1 MNSRY
6 YLNLTNKMTQYI
18 TIKDASE
25 LSGKS
30 VQTIRRMIKSKKLKY
45 RKDRTPQ
52 GFNYLIDFVSL
63 QENSRISASALE
75 QFVLANQNIASESD
89 SQKVNPV
96 SNSSETVT
104 QTKATSKVEAV
115 DLDLR
120 TPAPQAEAP
129 VQPMQDLMPAMQDRS
144 HQQIVSYEPVK
155 EFTDTMQ
162 KLIEQHGKEKENL
175 FRLIETFQNKVISLE
190 NKIKV
195 ETNTKGNWFKFW

>member
-1 MNSRY
+1 
-6 YLNLTNKMTQYI
+6 MTQYI
-18 TIKDASE
+18 SIKDAAD

-30 VQTIRRMIKSKKLKY
+30 VQTIRRMVKAKKLKY

-52 GFNYLIDFVSL
+52 GFNYLVDLDSLKSQCTISQSIL
-63 QENSRISASALE
+63 QELGMTSSAS
-75 QFVLANQNIASESD
+75 N
-89 SQKVNPV
+89 
-96 SNSSETVT
+96 TVT
-104 QTKATSKVEAV
+104 SATNDETTTASKVTPV

-120 TPAPQAEAP
+120 NAPKAQTEQAIQDQPISSDTATPQ
-129 VQPMQDLMPAMQDRS
+129 QNTNLMPATQERS

-195 ETNTKGNWFKFW
+195 ESNSSKKWFKLW

>member
-1 MNSRY
+1 
-6 YLNLTNKMTQYI
+6 MTQYI
-18 TIKDASE
+18 TIKEAAD

-52 GFNYLIDFVSL
+52 GFNYLIDLDSL
-63 QENSRISASALE
+63 SNKYSISKKALADSAIVDNSSTK
-75 QFVLANQNIASESD
+75 SESIT
-89 SQKVNPV
+89 
-96 SNSSETVT
+96 NSSRSTEAS
-104 QTKATSKVEAV
+104 QEQSSSKVTPV

-120 TPAPQAEAP
+120 NTSKGQSEQSIQEHSAENQATASQQNTDVVPATQERA
-129 VQPMQDLMPAMQDRS
+129 

-175 FRLIETFQNKVISLE
+175 FRLVETFQNKVISLE
-190 NKIKV
+190 NKLKV
-195 ETNTKGNWFKFW
+195 ESNSSKKWFKIW

>member
-1 MNSRY
+1 
-6 YLNLTNKMTQYI
+6 MTQYI

-63 QENSRISASALE
+63 QENSRISATALE
-75 QFVLANQNIASESD
+75 QFVLANQNIVNSPESQQ
-89 SQKVNPV
+89 STQAT
-96 SNSSETVT
+96 ETVI
-104 QTKATSKVEAV
+104 QTTATSKVEAV

-120 TPAPQAEAP
+120 TPAPQAQATQ
-129 VQPMQDLMPAMQDRS
+129 QPIQDLMPATQDRS

-155 EFTDTMQ
+155 EFNDTMQ

-195 ETNTKGNWFKFW
+195 ETNSKGSWFKFW

>member
-1 MNSRY
+1 
-6 YLNLTNKMTQYI
+6 MTQYI
-18 TIKDASE
+18 TIKDAAD

-30 VQTIRRMIKSKKLKY
+30 IQTIRRMIKSKKVKY

-52 GFNYLIDFVSL
+52 GFNYLIDLNSL
-63 QENSRISASALE
+63 QDTCKISASTL
-75 QFVLANQNIASESD
+75 QNFVQSEPEVQASTTTT
-89 SQKVNPV
+89 
-96 SNSSETVT
+96 ETV
-104 QTKATSKVEAV
+104 QSEAKKVDTV

-120 TPAPQAEAP
+120 NRPASTVDAEEE
-129 VQPMQDLMPAMQDRS
+129 PMHSAMQTALMESQPERA

-195 ETNTKGNWFKFW
+195 ESNAKKGWFNLW

>member
-1 MNSRY
+1 
-6 YLNLTNKMTQYI
+6 MTQYI
-18 TIKDASE
+18 SIKDSAD

-30 VQTIRRMIKSKKLKY
+30 IQTIRRMIKSKKVKY

-52 GFNYLIDFVSL
+52 GFNYLIDLESL
-63 QENSRISASALE
+63 KVVCKISASAV
-75 QFVLANQNIASESD
+75 QNFVQTEPTNEPVAQATTTESAQVT
-89 SQKVNPV
+89 QKVP
-96 SNSSETVT
+96 T
-104 QTKATSKVEAV
+104 V

-120 TPAPQAEAP
+120 TPAPAQAQAP
-129 VQPMQDLMPAMQDRS
+129 TLNQTTTALVDTQQERS

-195 ETNTKGNWFKFW
+195 ESHAKKGWLKFW